1 MSKQEGIPD
10 IQKDA
15 VETIEEVEKI
25 VKDKTITCYTK
36 IALFFKKLVYCECN
50 SSSNCVKK
58 L

>member
-1 MSKQEGIPD
+1 MSKPED